1 MFNGNLPWPLQ
12 KVSTVN
18 NNFKGK
24 EVNLLT
30 NALLIKRQ
38 LPSIPFV
45 YIAYIGIA
53 EETDFN

>member
-1 MFNGNLPWPLQ
+1 MASP

-24 EVNLLT
+24 EINLLT